1 METQLTQHI
10 TYQFRAYPN
19 KEQQN
24 LLNQWLGCGRV
35 IWNKMLDFN
44 KTKYTEEKKFA
55 FHTEMANKLPD
66 MKNEFEW
73 LSSAPS
79 QVLQQKCIDL
89 SGAIGKTFKSGFG
102 FPKFKSKH
110 TDESGIRFP
119 QGWHISGN
127 RINLPKMK
135 GLKFKQHRDIKG
147 KMSSLTL
154 KKDKCGDYWITILCS
169 ILLPD
174 RLTDIQPE
182 NIIGIDVGLKEFAV
196 TSDGEIIKNPKYL
209 RTSEKK
215 LKRKQQSLS
224 RKVKGSNNRN
234 KARIV
239 VARQHKQIRN
249 QRLDFINKFV
259 SSITKNYDIICTEDL
274 NITGMKKN
282 HCLAKSISDAS
293 WGLMYSKLAQKCHS
307 LGKILLKVDQFAP
320 TSKTCSCCGSVQ
332 SMPLQVRTFECKEC
346 GSVLDRDFN
355 AAINIRDWAIKK
367 YMAGTAKIN
376 ACGDMISVMESAQ
389 EATESLVR
397 W

>member
-1 METQLTQHI
+1 METLSTQYI
-10 TYQFRAYPN
+10 TYQFKTYPT
-19 KEQQN
+19 KKQQS

-35 IWNKMLDFN
+35 VWNKMLELN
-44 KTKYTEEKKFA
+44 KIKYTNEKKFA

-73 LSSAPS
+73 LSAAPS

-89 SGAIGKTFKSGFG
+89 SGAISKTLKSGFG

-110 TDESGIRFP
+110 IDNSGIRFP

-127 RINLPKMK
+127 RVNLPKMK
-135 GLKFKQHRDIKG
+135 GLKFKQHREIQG

-154 KKDKCGDYWITILCS
+154 KKDKCGSYWITILCA
-169 ILLPD
+169 IPLPD
-174 RLTDIQPE
+174 RLTDIQSDR
-182 NIIGIDVGLKEFAV
+182 IVGIDVGLKEFAV

-209 RTSEKK
+209 RVSEKK
-215 LKRKQQSLS
+215 LKRKQQLLS
-224 RKVKGSNNRN
+224 RKVKGSNNRT
-234 KARIV
+234 KARIIL
-239 VARQHKQIRN
+239 ARQHRQIKN

-282 HCLAKSISDAS
+282 HKLAKSISDVG

-320 TSKTCSCCGSVQ
+320 TSKTCSCCGSIQ
-332 SMPLQVRTFECKEC
+332 SMPLEVRTFNCSCC

-355 AAINIRDWAIKK
+355 AAINIHNWAIKK
-367 YMAGTAKIN
+367 YTAGTAEIN

-389 EATESLVR
+389 EAPCFS
-397 W
+397 